1 MMLLAAMWTSRTLQA
16 TVEWGIAD
24 MLPKDGGAS
33 VSALAELT
41 GADPGV
47 LGRMLRALSAYG
59 VFALAEDGRWVHT
72 AESLV
77 LRTDHPH
84 TICHLAKLYGD
95 ELNWK
100 TCAAMTE
107 AVRTGRET
115 FQLEFGRP
123 MWAYLQDKPADAVT
137 FQQGMT
143 DLSHF
148 LHVFEDDVAVRVL
161 TNCAAAARPGARI
174 VAMERVIADDPKYT
188 FGKIL
193 DLMILCFTQGRE
205 RTEDESAHCSTGPG

>member
-1 MMLLAAMWTSRTLQA
+1 MGAHR
-16 TVEWGIAD
+16 GI
-24 MLPKDGGAS
+24 
-33 VSALAELT
+33 
-41 GADPGV
+41 
-47 LGRMLRALSAYG
+47 
-59 VFALAEDGRWVHT
+59 
-72 AESLV
+72 
-77 LRTDHPH
+77 TDRRQ
-84 TICHLAKLYGD
+84 D

-205 RTEDESAHCSTGPG
+205 RTGDEFRALFDRAGLRWVGITPTTSDMSLIEGVVPSAFRSS